1 MEAITAQQALPPQA
15 LRDVRRHPMSG
26 IVHALGGVPEMMRH
40 EFQRERL
47 GRRPRQRLAGGGGR
61 PSLQIGEVRRERSQ
75 AVLAHAFAREMP

>member
-1 MEAITAQQALPPQA
+1 
-15 LRDVRRHPMSG
+15 
-26 IVHALGGVPEMMRH
+26 MMRH

-47 GRRPRQRLAGGGGR
+47 GRRPRQRLAGGGR